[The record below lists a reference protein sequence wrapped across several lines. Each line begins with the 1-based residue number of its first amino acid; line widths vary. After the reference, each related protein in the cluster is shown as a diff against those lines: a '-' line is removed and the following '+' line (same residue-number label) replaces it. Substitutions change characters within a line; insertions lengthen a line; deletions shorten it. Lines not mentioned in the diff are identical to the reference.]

1 MMVPRPVSAVLHTRI
16 AGLLTL
22 LLVLAVSAN
31 QTVAQRRTTRLNAS
45 PANTLEAAVMEFAL
59 NAEEVEQL
67 IGKTADITASNG
79 KAEQG
84 VEITRFLTGRDKN
97 QIKSIEVKAPN
108 STRSKRLLVTR
119 LDEMKV
125 EDKLYQFQYLPSI
138 KAALLEDLSKKNA
151 AISEKLKASNEE
163 FWEEIPE
170 EEQLKYVN
178 EYKEFLDKVGKHYA
192 SFNMKLYE
200 TRYFLFYTDMPAN
213 QVAPYL
219 VQLDKMNEL
228 LGQSF
233 GFKPGHNIWRGKAVI
248 VAFIAKQA
256 FLEFEQQF
264 YNRTETGNAIGLCH
278 SHGDGKVIVSCYRGN
293 DPNFFGAVLVHETAH
308 GYIHRYKSTVNIP
321 TWINEG
327 IADWIA
333 MMVVP
338 SSKEVRFR
346 QVEAANR
353 LKQVQT
359 FGGQFF
365 NNERLDSWQYG
376 SASAI
381 IQLMLKASP
390 EQFKLFF
397 NGIKEGLTWQD
408 SLQRAY
414 GLTVDQLS
422 QAYGRTIGIPALTP

>member
-1 MMVPRPVSAVLHTRI
+1 MMVPRPVSVVFRVI
-16 AGLLTL
+16 LLSLSL
-22 LLVLAVSAN
+22 LLMGQPATAQKRATRYNAKPSN
-31 QTVAQRRTTRLNAS
+31 TV
-45 PANTLEAAVMEFAL
+45 EAAALEFAL
-59 NAEEVEQL
+59 SADEVNSL
-67 IGKTADITASNG
+67 VGKKANVLTSNG
-79 KAEQG
+79 KEEVD
-84 VEITRFLTGRDKN
+84 VEITRFFTGRDESH
-97 QIKSIEVKAPN
+97 IKSMEVKAEN
-108 STRSKRLLVTR
+108 ATRGKRLFATR
-119 LDEMKV
+119 LVEMKV
-125 EDKLYQFQYLPSI
+125 EDKTYQFQYLPSL
-138 KAALLEDLSKKNA
+138 KAAAIEDMSRKNA
-151 AISEKLKASNEE
+151 AISEKLRASNEE
-163 FWEEIPE
+163 FWDEIPE
-170 EEQLKYVN
+170 DEQLKYVD
-178 EYKEFLDKVGKHYA
+178 EYKEFLKKVGTHF
-192 SFNMKLYE
+192 SGFNMQLYE
-200 TRYFLFYTDMPAN
+200 TKYFLFYTDMPAK

-233 GFKPGHNIWRGKAVI
+233 GFKPGHNIWRGKAVV
-248 VAFIAKQA
+248 VAFLAKQA
-256 FLEFEQQF
+256 FLEFEEEF

-308 GYIHRYKSTVNIP
+308 GYIHRYKSTVPIP

-333 MMVVP
+333 MMIVP

-346 QVEAANR
+346 QTEAASR
-353 LKQVQT
+353 LRQSHT

-365 NNERLDSWQYG
+365 NNDRLDGWQYG

-381 IQLMLKASP
+381 IQLMLKANP

-414 GLTVDQLS
+414 GLTVEQLC
-422 QAYGRTIGIPALTP
+422 QAYGQTIGIPRLTP

>member
-1 MMVPRPVSAVLHTRI
+1 MVPRPVSAVLHTRI

-84 VEITRFLTGRDKN
+84 VEITRFLTGRDKS

-108 STRSKRLLVTR
+108 ATRSKRLLVTR

-192 SFNMKLYE
+192 SFNMK
-200 TRYFLFYTDMPAN
+200 
-213 QVAPYL
+213 
-219 VQLDKMNEL
+219 
-228 LGQSF
+228 
-233 GFKPGHNIWRGKAVI
+233 PG
-248 VAFIAKQA
+248 
-256 FLEFEQQF
+256 
-264 YNRTETGNAIGLCH
+264 T
-278 SHGDGKVIVSCYRGN
+278 SC
-293 DPNFFGAVLVHETAH
+293 F
-308 GYIHRYKSTVNIP
+308 IP
-321 TWINEG
+321 TCPPTRLPPTWF
-327 IADWIA
+327 
-333 MMVVP
+333 
-338 SSKEVRFR
+338 SSTK
-346 QVEAANR
+346 
-353 LKQVQT
+353 
-359 FGGQFF
+359 
-365 NNERLDSWQYG
+365 
-376 SASAI
+376 
-381 IQLMLKASP
+381 
-390 EQFKLFF
+390 
-397 NGIKEGLTWQD
+397 
-408 SLQRAY
+408 
-414 GLTVDQLS
+414 
-422 QAYGRTIGIPALTP
+422 